1 MYFDYVIKSAN
12 YSSRFLRKVH
22 YLWVEYQEFTNELFS
37 ENVMNNIEAWNQEL
51 CINVV
56 YGTKIK
62 QRFLVPVSHL

>member
-1 MYFDYVIKSAN
+1 MHKQDKTPN
-12 YSSRFLRKVH
+12 FLRKWRISSVIATIMVVGMA
-22 YLWVEYQEFTNELFS
+22 L
-37 ENVMNNIEAWNQEL
+37 EL